1 MNLRTIMTISLSGLL
16 CVFVIDRVE
25 VLRPSAAHEPSNHI
39 NLDVVSNSPAS
50 TIVIAR
56 VSFAEGDGECP
67 EDHHV
72 LRIYSRG
79 MVWIQS
85 LPEFPPL
92 TRGGIITRPPIDDDT
107 EAYRIESE
115 DCRMNL
121 AVREQVHRDGSWV
134 SLLVPKPD
142 RPSLPLSL
150 EERGELRRQ
159 LIEKGSKSVPRDRID
174 RWEAAMKEMQEWSSF
189 VGTAHT
195 FFGFEDPP
203 QTCFEAV
210 GDLYFERSATR
221 FRFVTGLPG
230 DLNRFLI
237 ERADR
242 DANDGRLYLSR
253 GECRFEFTATKSVLR
268 NGEWISVPLGPTAP
282 PKK

>member
-1 MNLRTIMTISLSGLL
+1 MNLRAIMTISLSGLL

-25 VLRPSAAHEPSNHI
+25 VLRPSAAHEPSNRI
-39 NLDVVSNSPAS
+39 DLEVVSNSPAS

-56 VSFAEGDGECP
+56 VSFAEDDGECA

-72 LRIYSRG
+72 LRISGGRLA
-79 MVWIQS
+79 WIRS
-85 LPEFPPL
+85 SAEFTPS
-92 TRGGIITRPPIDDDT
+92 TRHGVITMGPIDDDT
-107 EAYRIESE
+107 EAYRIESQ

-150 EERGELRRQ
+150 EERMELRRQ
-159 LIEKGSKSVPRDRID
+159 FMENASKSAPRDRID
-174 RWEAAMKEMQEWSSF
+174 RWRAAMKEMQEWTSF
-189 VGTAHT
+189 VGTVHT
-195 FFGFEDPP
+195 SFAFEDQP

-210 GDLYFERSATR
+210 GDLYFERSAIR
-221 FRFVTGLPG
+221 FQFVTGLPG
-230 DLNRFLI
+230 DLNRFTI
-237 ERADR
+237 DR
-242 DANDGRLYLSR
+242 DANDGRLYFSR
-253 GECRFEFTATKSVLR
+253 GECRFEFTATKSVSR
-268 NGEWISVPLGPTAP
+268 NGEWISVQLAPTAP